1 MSGLSETQFFLI
13 MVLYIFGPILLIFGM
28 FKIVRVIEKKSL
40 WLGKLIYL
48 AWLSGICGLL
58 SGLLHITHYSSTSTS
73 SCMDICFNFE
83 SATETRGW
91 PLDWFGFRGLGNISA
106 PMNMLIDISIVALF
120 ALIVLI
126 LLSRLVP
133 WLSFRENKILA
144 SLVVFVS
151 ALFPLLGQFIWS
163 VIIPGYQ
170 RELIGPP
177 PITMLTILLTI
188 FCVGLLF
195 SPAIILA
202 AIMQLPPIY
211 RHVQRNLPMRYVAIL
226 GNGLLCLVIT
236 YLMLAWPATALS
248 YDADSYYTIQKLHA
262 IPVAGVTQTDVRQFK
277 WAIVNEMWLR
287 QIIPGNQTCISGNA
301 FVCRLADVVSEDN
314 SPENSASL
322 RFFIGGVALV
332 LTLFNL
338 LLSWDPP
345 QIRVTRLISV

>member
-1 MSGLSETQFFLI
+1 MSGLSETQFFVL

-28 FKIVRVIEKKSL
+28 FKIAHVIGKTSQ

-48 AWLSGICGLL
+48 AWLSGIFGLL
-58 SGLLHITHYSSTSTS
+58 PGLLHTTHYPPPSNMG
-73 SCMDICFNFE
+73 CMDICFNFE

-91 PLDWFGFRGLGNISA
+91 PLDWFGFTGLGNISA
-106 PMNMLIDISIVALF
+106 PMNMLIDISVVALF
-120 ALIVLI
+120 AFMFLV
-126 LLSRLVP
+126 LLSRLVS
-133 WLSFRENKILA
+133 WLSFRENKIFTY
-144 SLVVFVS
+144 LVVFVLG
-151 ALFPLLGQFIWS
+151 LFPLLGQFIWS
-163 VIIPGYQ
+163 VMIPGYQ

-177 PITMLTILLTI
+177 PITMLTILLTV
-188 FCVGLLF
+188 FFVCLLF

-202 AIMQLPPIY
+202 AMMQLPPIY
-211 RHVQRNLPMRYVAIL
+211 RLAQRDLSMHYVAIL

-248 YDADSYYTIQKLHA
+248 YDTDSYYTIQKLRA
-262 IPVAGVTQTDVRQFK
+262 LPVPGITQTDVRQFK

-287 QIIPGNQTCISGNA
+287 QIIPGDQACIGGNA
-301 FVCRLADVVSEDN
+301 LVCQLADVVSDDN

-322 RFFIGGVALV
+322 RFFIAGVALV

-345 QIRVTRLISV
+345 QIRDKRLISV